1 MKSKLNPFWTY
12 SLAGTLI
19 VSFYP
24 LYMGFRVIFDM
35 IRQGQVFSEDY
46 PKYIIPYTP
55 ISLSV
60 IVGVLLMPVIFRLA
74 KRWALPV
81 ASALSVAVFFVSEL
95 LFENL
100 VIVMSTEKAKLEDW
114 QMFMCVIM
122 PDKYETRTW
131 RAVDILIGDYDPMFK
146 LHFYLISV
154 LIILALLNCFY
165 GFGNMVRTGDRRKL
179 KALVLQAVS
188 TILFLSLSIL
198 ACFTAFFRDGE
209 LRVGPVSAVLMCV
222 YFVIFG
228 LTAGIYVGSFLL
240 AKNRVFSLLLPA
252 FVASTVTL
260 LMYIGEMILLSGHL
274 YRFGEG
280 FFFDALGG
288 LVLAPIDLLIILV
301 SGIGCAGIL
310 TAISGREETA

>member
-1 MKSKLNPFWTY
+1 MKSKLYPFWLF

-24 LYMGFRVIFDM
+24 LYMGFRVIVDM
-35 IRQGQVFSEDY
+35 INQGQVFGEDY

-60 IVGVLLMPVIFRLA
+60 IIGVLLMPVIFRLA
-74 KRWALPV
+74 KRWSLPV

-100 VIVMSTEKAKLEDW
+100 VIVTSEVRTKLENW
-114 QMFMCVIM
+114 QMYMCAIP
-122 PDKYETRTW
+122 PDQYETRTW
-131 RAVDILIGDYDPMFK
+131 RAVDVLIGDYSPMFK

-154 LIILALLNCFY
+154 LVILALLNCFY
-165 GFGNMVRTGDRRKL
+165 GFGNMVRTGDRRKF
-179 KALVLQAVS
+179 KALVIQAVS
-188 TILFLSLSIL
+188 TLLFLSLSVL
-198 ACFTAFFRDGE
+198 ACFTAFFRGGE
-209 LRVGPVSAVLMCV
+209 IRVGPVSAVLMCV

-228 LTAGIYVGSFLL
+228 LTAGIYAGSFLL
-240 AKNRVFSLLLPA
+240 SKKKALSAVLPA
-252 FVASTVTL
+252 LVASAVTL

-280 FFFDALGG
+280 FFFDALAG

-301 SGIGCAGIL
+301 SGIICGGIL
-310 TAISGREETA
+310 TAISGREEKA